1 MFTGHQPRA
10 SPEKNFDRHF
20 SSNMMHQMH
29 GQGQQNFSN
38 PYVSKGGVFP
48 GNQSYAPTY
57 HPMPVN
63 PTNAYYHSTSPG
75 VIPSYGVYAPNPMY
89 PQHYLHRTVTPMQHP
104 MKAQSTNMVHKPES
118 LSSNE
123 LLSWKQ
129 NFSMHHG
136 APGLVK
142 QNLVAEPV
150 SGRLVRPKQLSS
162 PLIPN
167 TLHGLHHPELDRQSD
182 SNLAQGIQSAKE
194 VTPGVKEEVR
204 AGLMPS
210 PNIPASQPTS
220 QKQIQAEDAK
230 DSPSTKTTDVAK
242 KSKTKNKGKKNEKR
256 KRERLSGTLK
266 FFDEAR
272 NYGFF
277 VVDQD
282 EQDMFVHYDDLKK
295 TGIPKDLL
303 STCRNRYSMHFTFHV
318 FEYAG
323 KQKNSKKAV
332 DIKLVSIY
340 KIDPENETEIPEP
353 VLLAKDLD
361 PSVELTE
368 KTLSNFFNS

>member
-1 MFTGHQPRA
+1 MFTGNQPRG
-10 SPEKNFDRHF
+10 SPEKHFDRHF
-20 SSNMMHQMH
+20 SSNMMHQIQ
-29 GQGQQNFSN
+29 GQSQQNFIN

-48 GNQSYAPTY
+48 ANQSYAPNY
-57 HPMPVN
+57 HPIPVN
-63 PTNAYYHSTSPG
+63 PSSAYYHSASPG
-75 VIPSYGVYAPNPMY
+75 PIPSYGVYTPNPMY
-89 PQHYLHRTVTPMQHP
+89 PQHYMHGTIAPMQHQI
-104 MKAQSTNMVHKPES
+104 KTQSTSLVHNPES
-118 LSSNE
+118 QSSNE
-123 LLSWKQ
+123 LLAWKQ

-142 QNLVAEPV
+142 QNMVSEPA
-150 SGRLVRPKQLSS
+150 SGRLIRPKQLSS

-167 TLHGLHHPELDRQSD
+167 TFHGLHPQELDRQSD
-182 SNLAQGIQSAKE
+182 SNLVQGVQSAKE
-194 VTPGVKEEVR
+194 MPPGIKEASR
-204 AGLMPS
+204 AGLLPS
-210 PNIPASQPTS
+210 VNVSTPQATS
-220 QKQIQAEDAK
+220 QKQMQVEDAK
-230 DSPSTKTTDVAK
+230 DSPDSSINEAPKK
-242 KSKTKNKGKKNEKR
+242 PKNKSKSKKNEKR
-256 KRERLSGTLK
+256 KRERLSGCLK
-266 FFDEAR
+266 FFDEAK

-295 TGIPKDLL
+295 TNIPKDLL
-303 STCRNRYSMHFTFHV
+303 STCRNRFSMHFTFHV

-340 KIDPENETEIPEP
+340 KIDPKDDSEIPEP